1 MPTHA
6 IVLFLTGSRSY
17 TRPRGPAEKE
27 RAILTK
33 DMMQKLVQELLSNPR
48 FAQMFMT
55 AVQAGL
61 ETKGHI
67 DRNIQTVLALL
78 NLPSRAD
85 LDKLRGELK
94 VLSGHMTNLNFKV
107 DNLLATQARE
117 RRRRKRAAE
126 AERAAGAGSD

>member
-1 MPTHA
+1 M
-6 IVLFLTGSRSY
+6 LFLPGRRSY
-17 TRPRGPAEKE
+17 TRSRGSAEKE

-33 DMMQKLVQELLSNPR
+33 DMMQKLAQELLSNPR

-85 LDKLRGELK
+85 LDKLRGEVK
-94 VLSGHMTNLNFKV
+94 VLSGHVTNLNFKV
-107 DNLLATQARE
+107 DKLLAAQARE
-117 RRRRKRAAE
+117 RRRRRRADE
-126 AERAAGAGSD
+126 AQRAPQTAGDKS

>member
-1 MPTHA
+1 M
-6 IVLFLTGSRSY
+6 I
-17 TRPRGPAEKE
+17 
-27 RAILTK
+27 
-33 DMMQKLVQELLSNPR
+33 QKLAQELLSNPR

-85 LDKLRGELK
+85 LDKLRGEVK
-94 VLSGHMTNLNFKV
+94 VLSGHVTNLSFKV
-107 DNLLATQARE
+107 DKLLAAEARE
-117 RRRRKRAAE
+117 RRRRRRAAE
-126 AERAAGAGSD
+126 AERAGEKG

>member
-1 MPTHA
+1 M
-6 IVLFLTGSRSY
+6 LFLPGRRSY
-17 TRPRGPAEKE
+17 TRPRGSAEKE

-33 DMMQKLVQELLSNPR
+33 DMMQKLAQELLSNPR

-85 LDKLRGELK
+85 LDKLRGEVK
-94 VLSGHMTNLNFKV
+94 VLSGHVTNLNFKV
-107 DNLLATQARE
+107 DKLLAGQARE
-117 RRRRKRAAE
+117 RRRRRRAVE
-126 AERAAGAGSD
+126 AQRAPVTADDKG

>member
-1 MPTHA
+1 
-6 IVLFLTGSRSY
+6 VLFLPGRRSY
-17 TRPRGPAEKE
+17 TRSRGSAEKE

-85 LDKLRGELK
+85 LDKLRGEIK
-94 VLSGHMTNLNFKV
+94 TLSAHMTNLNFKV
-107 DNLLATQARE
+107 DKLLAAQARE

-126 AERAAGAGSD
+126 AQRAGAETD

>member
-1 MPTHA
+1 M
-6 IVLFLTGSRSY
+6 LFLPGSRSY

-85 LDKLRGELK
+85 LDKL
-94 VLSGHMTNLNFKV
+94 
-107 DNLLATQARE
+107 LATQARE
-117 RRRRKRAAE
+117 RRRRKRVAE
-126 AERAAGAGSD
+126 AERAPGSGSN

>member
-1 MPTHA
+1 
-6 IVLFLTGSRSY
+6 VLFLRGAFIYSS
-17 TRPRGPAEKE
+17 RGPAEKE

-67 DRNIQTVLALL
+67 DRNIQTVL
-78 NLPSRAD
+78 PC
-85 LDKLRGELK
+85 
-94 VLSGHMTNLNFKV
+94 
-107 DNLLATQARE
+107 
-117 RRRRKRAAE
+117 
-126 AERAAGAGSD
+126 

>member
-1 MPTHA
+1 M
-6 IVLFLTGSRSY
+6 LFLRGARSY
-17 TRPRGPAEKE
+17 TRSRGSAEKE

-85 LDKLRGELK
+85 LDKLRGEMK

-107 DNLLATQARE
+107 DKLLATQARE

-126 AERAAGAGSD
+126 AQRAGAETD

>member
-1 MPTHA
+1 
-6 IVLFLTGSRSY
+6 
-17 TRPRGPAEKE
+17 
-27 RAILTK
+27 
-33 DMMQKLVQELLSNPR
+33 MMQKLVQELLSNPR

-85 LDKLRGELK
+85 MDKLRGEIK
-94 VLSGHMTNLNFKV
+94 VLSGHVTNLNFKV
-107 DNLLATQARE
+107 DKLLAVQARE

-126 AERAAGAGSD
+126 AGRAAGSGSD

>member
-1 MPTHA
+1 
-6 IVLFLTGSRSY
+6 VLFLPGSRSY

-85 LDKLRGELK
+85 LDKLRGEMK

-107 DNLLATQARE
+107 DKLLAAQARE

-126 AERAAGAGSD
+126 AERGAGSGSN

>member
-1 MPTHA
+1 M
-6 IVLFLTGSRSY
+6 LFLRGARSY
-17 TRPRGPAEKE
+17 TRPKGPARKE

-94 VLSGHMTNLNFKV
+94 VMSGHVTNLNFKV
-107 DNLLATQARE
+107 DKPLAAQPRE

-126 AERAAGAGSD
+126 AGRAAGSGSD

>member
-1 MPTHA
+1 M
-6 IVLFLTGSRSY
+6 LFLLRRGSY
-17 TRPRGPAEKE
+17 TRPGGPAEKE

-107 DNLLATQARE
+107 DKLLAVQARE

-126 AERAAGAGSD
+126 AGRAAGSGSD

>member
-1 MPTHA
+1 M
-6 IVLFLTGSRSY
+6 LFLQGARSY
-17 TRPRGPAEKE
+17 TRPRGLARKE

-48 FAQMFMT
+48 FAQVFMT

-94 VLSGHMTNLNFKV
+94 VLSGHVTNLNFKV
-107 DNLLATQARE
+107 DKLLAAQARE

-126 AERAAGAGSD
+126 AGRAVGSGSD

>member
-1 MPTHA
+1 M
-6 IVLFLTGSRSY
+6 LFLRGARSY
-17 TRPRGPAEKE
+17 TRSRGSPEKE

-67 DRNIQTVLALL
+67 DRNIQTVLGLL

-85 LDKLRGELK
+85 LDKLRGEIK
-94 VLSGHMTNLNFKV
+94 TLSAHMTNLNFKV
-107 DNLLATQARE
+107 DKLLAAQARE

-126 AERAAGAGSD
+126 AQRVGAETD

>member
-1 MPTHA
+1 
-6 IVLFLTGSRSY
+6 
-17 TRPRGPAEKE
+17 
-27 RAILTK
+27 
-33 DMMQKLVQELLSNPR
+33 MMQKLVQELLSNPR

-67 DRNIQTVLALL
+67 DRNIQTVLGLL

-85 LDKLRGELK
+85 LDKLRGEIK
-94 VLSGHMTNLNFKV
+94 TLSAHMTNLNFKV
-107 DNLLATQARE
+107 DKLLAAQARE

-126 AERAAGAGSD
+126 AQRAGAETD

>member
-1 MPTHA
+1 M
-6 IVLFLTGSRSY
+6 LFLRGARSY
-17 TRPRGPAEKE
+17 TRPGGTAEKE

-94 VLSGHMTNLNFKV
+94 VLSGHVTNLNFKV
-107 DNLLATQARE
+107 DKLLAVQARE

-126 AERAAGAGSD
+126 AGRAAGSGSD